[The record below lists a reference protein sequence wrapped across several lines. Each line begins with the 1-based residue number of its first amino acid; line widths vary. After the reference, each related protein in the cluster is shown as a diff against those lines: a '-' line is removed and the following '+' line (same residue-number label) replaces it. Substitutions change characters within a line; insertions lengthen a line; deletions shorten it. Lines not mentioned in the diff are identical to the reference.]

1 MKAVYFF
8 VVRAVWRINF
18 GWSVSKIIITIIRF
32 RVVTSENKNIDQQGK
47 ETCIMFLCK
56 FKIKTQQ
63 WMIRYLCLT
72 FFNSHKKIKIKTS
85 IIIILIYWKL
95 RLVEPAQKKKK
106 EVAFALYMNISE
118 ATYTWKIYS
127 KNNQHKQ

>member
-63 WMIRYLCLT
+63 WMIRYFCLT

-95 RLVEPAQKKKK
+95 RLVEPVQKKKK
-106 EVAFALYMNISE
+106 VAFALYMNISE